1 MFELKFG
8 TPKPIGFREYWER
21 GGTYVDVDLEA
32 RFVFKVE
39 VSDYDGNRY
48 DSDDAVISEIKV
60 NGSEMISKCLNE
72 DWPENTPIV
81 KSNFKGLEGLLDQE
95 LERRGI
101 KTHSELVTRILT
113 SESEEEYKKMIDQQ
127 TFNNPTLRGW
137 DHICTDAVNHAA
149 IEGKYQLRL
158 SNPFLKPKDGQFFYA
173 PGEEVEVVYYA
184 VASDTNYSFK
194 VSAPDVK
201 YEYGS
206 TIKIGFV
213 MPEHDVMITVGSQPS
228 GMNINLFD
236 KQMKEL
242 RLQPM
247 MEQSDV
253 SATSGYPS
261 PIQASNSDTEW
272 VCPNCQTKNL
282 GKFCCECGS
291 PRLS

>member
-21 GGTYVDVDLEA
+21 GGNYVDVDLEA
-32 RFVFKVE
+32 RFVVKVE

-60 NGSEMISKCLNE
+60 NGSEMIAKCLNE

-95 LERRGI
+95 LERHGI
-101 KTHSELVTRILT
+101 KAHSELVIRGLT

-127 TFNNPTLRGW
+127 IFNNPTSWGW
-137 DHICTDAVNHAA
+137 DHICPNAVNHAA

-173 PGEEVEVVYYA
+173 PGEEVVVGYYA
-184 VASDTNYSFK
+184 VASDTSYSFE

-206 TIKIGFV
+206 KIKIKFV
-213 MPEHDVMITVGSQPS
+213 MPEHDVTITVGSQSYGPS
-228 GMNINLFD
+228 IDLFE
-236 KQMKEL
+236 KQIKEFG
-242 RLQPM
+242 LQPM
-247 MEQSDV
+247 MEQSNV
-253 SATSGYPS
+253 SATSGYAS
-261 PIQASNSDTEW
+261 PIQTLNSDTEW